1 MVLGP
6 MLDIKLILM
15 YLSVFKGK
23 MIFLL
28 SSTVILFVFLSMV
41 FLEFSGWQ

>member
-23 MIFLL
+23 MILVL
-28 SSTVILFVFLSMV
+28 SSMVVLLVFLSML
-41 FLEFSGWQ
+41 FLEFSGWR